1 MEKKTPEQMIAE
13 LHQRAL
19 DDIEIQR
26 TRLNERYEFIPS
38 RLKKLAEMTGMDEA
52 TIITAAARATHSH
65 ANLTWDEVLSVVH
78 TFYLHKRNLERE
90 GQED

>member
-13 LHQRAL
+13 LRQRAL

-38 RLKKLAEMTGMDEA
+38 RLKKLTEMTGMDEA
-52 TIITAAARATHSH
+52 TIITAAVRAAHSQ
-65 ANLTWDEVLSVVH
+65 AETWDQIIDVLY
-78 TFYLHKRNLERE
+78 TFHCHKRNLERE

>member
-1 MEKKTPEQMIAE
+1 
-13 LHQRAL
+13 
-19 DDIEIQR
+19 
-26 TRLNERYEFIPS
+26 
-38 RLKKLAEMTGMDEA
+38 MTGMDEA